1 MRSNGRG
8 WAMGLF
14 RGLAAC
20 FLFAGTQAFAVE
32 DAYLVRDIL
41 SGTSSSNPS
50 GITVMGSYVYFSA
63 ASSGTNTELWRS
75 DGTNAGTVLV
85 QEIRAGGTG
94 SGPNGFATNGSFL
107 FFEANDGTNG
117 MDGYVSNGNIGN
129 FTLLNVRPGNTDA
142 AIANPTPAG
151 TRIYF
156 TANDGSSG
164 TELWSTD
171 GATAVE
177 VDIRAGANSSSPNAL
192 TAFGNLVVFECNN
205 GSAGIEPYVSNGT
218 AGGTFILAN
227 IQSGGT
233 SSDPTEFEY
242 VPALGVVFFD
252 ADAAGAIG
260 RELYMTN
267 GTAVGTVLVENL
279 NTGGGGGNDSN
290 PQDMV
295 SALGKL
301 FFSADDGSGQ
311 EPWVS
316 DGTPAGTFE
325 LANIQ
330 TGGTSSNPNGFT
342 EVNGKV
348 YFAADGSN
356 GIELYVTDGTGA
368 GTQLVENINAGGND
382 SSPSNLTKFGNL
394 LFFTASDGSGQ
405 EPWISDGTT
414 GGTFELRDIRSGAT
428 GSSVGNIVV
437 TTDFVYFTADDNGTN
452 GVEWWRTDG
461 TTAGTIVVHNINAG
475 GNDSNPSSAVLL
487 GNTVLSAANSG
498 TTGGGTGT
506 ELWGI
511 ETIHP
516 SVVSIV
522 KASAD
527 PTGAAQVNFTV
538 TFSEG
543 VTGVNVGDFVLT
555 APGLAGTSVASVTPV
570 SLSVYTVTVNTGTG
584 AGTLRLDI
592 DDNDS
597 IVDLGLSSNPIG
609 GEGAN
614 NGDYTAGEFYTVDRQ
629 APTVSSINRADADPT
644 NASSVAFT
652 VQFSEDV
659 SGVNGADFSL
669 TTTGLTGSSL
679 GTITQN
685 TANNYTV
692 NVNVGTG
699 TGTLRLDVTDNDSII
714 DGWSNPLG
722 GSGAGN
728 GNFTTGQV
736 YTIDRTAPSVS
747 SIVRA
752 GTNPTAAASV
762 NFTVTFNESVT
773 GVSTGDFAL
782 TVTGVT
788 GASVSS
794 VTPVSGTVYTV
805 AVNTGSGSGTV
816 RLDLSDDDSIA
827 DTAGNPLGGAGA
839 GNGSFTGGQSYTI
852 DKSPPSV
859 VSIVRVNGSPTNAA
873 SVSYTV
879 TFDENVTG
887 VNNGDFTLTTS
898 GVTGTSV
905 TSTTQV
911 TASSYTVV
919 VNTGSGSGTLRLDL
933 SDNDSIIDSLGTPL
947 GGAGAGNGSF
957 TGGDVYTIDKTAPA
971 VSSIVRAGI
980 SPTNSAT
987 VSFTVTF
994 TENVTGVNNGDFTL
1008 NVTGVTGTS
1017 VASTTQVTPSTYTVV
1032 ANTGS
1037 GSGTIR
1043 LDFVDNNS
1051 VVDGVGNATAT
1062 GFTTGEVYTI
1072 DRTGPTVSSINR
1084 VGSNPTGAAS
1094 IDYLVTFNENVTGV
1108 DSGDFSLTNTGTIAG
1123 TSITGVVQT
1132 TASTY
1137 TVTVNSG
1144 TGEGTI
1150 RVNFIDNDS
1159 VADTLGNVAGGAGAG
1174 NANFTTGQTYTI
1186 DRTPP
1191 AVSSI
1196 NRASGNPTNASSVN
1210 YTVTFNETVTGVNT
1224 SDFTLIVTGL
1234 TGTSVTSVTPV
1245 SGTVYTVA
1253 VNTGSG
1259 SGTLRLDLADDDSI
1273 DDSAGNPL
1281 GGTGAG
1287 NGSFTSGQQYT
1298 VDRENPFVV
1307 SIVRASANPTNAGS
1321 VQFTVTFNE
1330 NVTGVSSPDF
1340 DVTTTGLGGT
1350 PAVTATTQVTPSTY
1364 TVTVSTGSGSG
1375 TLRLDLDDNDSIQD
1389 SLGNRLGGTGN
1400 NNGDFNGGE
1409 VYTIDRTAPAVSS
1422 IVRADANPTGAA
1434 SVNFTVTFSENV
1446 TGVNNGDFTLNVS
1459 GITGAAVTSTTQVT
1473 ASTYTVAVSTG
1484 TGSGTIRLDFVD
1496 NNSVT
1501 DSVGN
1506 ATATG
1511 YTSGQSY
1518 NVDRTGPDVS
1528 SINRADSNPTNAA
1541 TVDFTVTFDENATG
1555 VDAADFTVNMSGG
1568 VTGASVGTVTQNTP
1582 TNYTVSVNTGSNSG
1596 TIRLDFIDNDSVL
1609 DGFGNPSGGT
1619 GAGNGNFTGGQTY
1632 TIDRTGPAVSG
1643 IARLSGNPT
1652 NNNSVSYFVTFN
1664 ENINSVDAGDF
1675 TITTTGSLSGTSITS
1690 VTQIIFSTLWLVVV
1704 NTGTGSGDLRLDFID
1719 NDTVTDLL
1727 GNPTGGAGNG
1737 NGNFTTGDTYTIDRT
1752 TPSVSSIV
1760 RANSD
1765 PTNNASVNFTV
1776 TFNEN
1781 VTGVGTADFVLT
1793 TTGVTGTSI
1802 TSVTQVTPDVYTV
1815 AVNTGSGS
1823 GTVRLDV
1830 VDDDTIRDQVNNR
1843 LGGTGN
1849 GNGNY
1854 NTGEFYTIDRVAP
1867 TVSSINRTG
1876 GNPSGAATIQFSATF
1891 SEAVTGVDTSD
1902 FTLNTSGVTGAS
1914 VASVTQVTQSTYTV
1928 TVNTGSGSGTIRL
1941 NLTDDDSIRDLA
1953 TNRLGGTG
1961 AGNGNFTGQQYTIDK
1976 TMPSVSS
1983 ITRVDANPTGA
1994 SSVNYLVT
2002 FSEDVSGVDAA
2013 DFALTATGTVAGA
2026 SITTVTQN
2034 TASTYNVLVNT
2045 GTGDG
2050 TLRLDFAD
2058 DDSVVDTAANATGGA
2073 GAGNGNFTGGE
2084 EYTLDRT
2091 APAVLS
2097 IVRANANPTNATS
2110 VDFTVTFSEDV
2121 SGVNV
2126 ADFALTSTGISG
2138 GAIMSRTQITPST
2151 YTVTVNTGSGSGTVR
2166 LDLIDNDSI
2175 QDGVNNSLGG
2185 PGAGNGNF
2193 TTGEVYTVDR
2203 TVPTVTSI
2211 VRAGSNPTGA
2221 TSVQFTVTFSED
2233 VTGVNVGDFALT
2245 TTGVTGA
2252 SITSRTQIAP
2262 STYTV
2267 TVNTGSGSGTIRL
2280 DLDDNDS
2287 IVDGATNPL
2296 GGTGNGNG
2304 NFITGE
2310 VYDVDKTLPNVSSIV
2325 RVDANP
2331 TSAATVRF
2339 DVTFSENVTGVDVN
2353 DFAVTA
2359 TGISGASVDSL
2370 AVQISSSVYRVTV
2383 NTGTGDGT
2391 VRLDLVDDDS
2401 ILDASSNPVG
2411 GTGAG
2416 NGNFTTGEVYNVDK
2430 SMPAV
2435 VSVVRAN
2442 ASPSNATSVNFTV
2455 TFSESV
2461 TGVNT
2466 GDFNLVTSGL
2476 AGAAIVS
2483 RTQVTP
2489 SVYTVTVNTGS
2500 GSGTI
2505 RLDVDDN
2512 DSIRDLF
2519 NNPLGGPGN
2528 NNGAFTTGEVY
2539 TIDRTPPSVVSVVR
2553 ANGNPTNLSSVDFTV
2568 TFNENV
2574 TGVDVND
2581 FTLSTTGVI
2590 GASITSRTQVTPAQ
2604 YTVTVNT
2611 GTGNGTIRLN
2621 VADDDSIVD
2630 VLSSPLGGTGA
2641 GNGSFNTGETYN
2653 VDKVNPSVT
2662 SITRVNASPTNV
2674 SSVEYSVM
2682 FSESVIGLTE
2692 NDFAVTASGV
2702 MGAAVSNVFQVTQ
2715 SQYTITVITGTG
2727 AGTIRLDLVDDDSVT
2742 DPAGNPLGGT
2752 GAGNGSFTT
2761 GDVYTVDAAAPF
2773 VQSIVRGFANPTA
2786 LSFVNFTVTF
2796 NENVTG
2802 VNVGDFALTTT
2813 GLTGANIASR
2823 NQVTPNVYTIIVQT
2837 GSGSGTLRLDLIDN
2851 DSIVDGLN
2859 NPLGGVGAGN
2869 GNFTAGEVFD
2879 IDRMDPTVVSVT
2891 RNDLSPTAQSS
2902 VGFTV
2907 TFSES
2912 VTGFSV
2918 ADLALEATGV
2928 SGASIQSVVPVSGSV
2943 YTVNV
2948 NTGTGDGT
2956 LRVDVIDDNS
2966 VKDVLGNE
2974 LGGEI
2979 DGDGDFYGGETYNV
2993 VRSVPLVNAI
3003 ARVSSNPSNAA
3014 QVTYSVRF
3022 TMDVTGVG
3030 MDDFTLTTT
3039 GLTGASVAGVSQ
3051 VNGAEY
3057 HVTVNTGTGNGTL
3070 KLNLIDNDTI
3080 MDSLSR
3086 RLGGTGAGN
3095 GNYTAG
3101 EMFGIDKTA
3110 PTIAISGPSLGST
3123 FTGPVDYTVTF
3134 TGADSVALNAG
3145 MVTLNTTGTAT
3156 GVASISGTGNTT
3168 RIVTVSNTSGAGT
3181 IGISIAA
3188 GAATDSATNPTPA
3201 AGPSATFDVLDL
3213 QAVPVNPWIVVVTM
3227 LFVAGMWAML
3237 RRKRAM

>member
-1 MRSNGRG
+1 MRLIGFG
-8 WAMGLF
+8 WATRLLC
-14 RGLAAC
+14 GLAVCLTLAS
-20 FLFAGTQAFAVE
+20 TQAFAVE
-32 DAYLVRDIL
+32 DAYLVRDIFT
-41 SGTSSSNPS
+41 GTGNSSNPT
-50 GITVMGSYVYFSA
+50 GMTVMGSHVFFSA

-85 QEIRAGGTG
+85 QEIRAGANG
-94 SGPNGFATNGSFL
+94 SGPTGFATNGSFI

-117 MDGYVSNGNIGN
+117 VDGYVSNGSVGN
-129 FTLLNVRPGNTDA
+129 FTLLNVRPGGTDA
-142 AIANPTPAG
+142 AIANATPAG

-156 TANDGSSG
+156 TANDGTSG

-171 GATAVE
+171 GVTAVE
-177 VDIRAGANSSSPNAL
+177 IDIRAGGNASTPNAL
-192 TAFGNLVVFECNN
+192 TAFGNLVVFEANN
-205 GSAGIEPYVSNGT
+205 GSAGVEPFVSNGT

-227 IQSGGT
+227 IQSGGN
-233 SSDPTEFEY
+233 SSNPTEFEY

-267 GTAVGTVLVENL
+267 GTTVGTVLVENL

-290 PQDMV
+290 PQDMA

-325 LANIQ
+325 LSNIQ

-342 EVNGKV
+342 EVNGQV
-348 YFAADGSN
+348 FFAADGSN
-356 GIELYVTDGTGA
+356 GIELYVTDGTGP

-382 SSPSNLTKFGNL
+382 SSPSNLTRFGNL

-414 GGTFELRDIRSGAT
+414 GGTFELRDIRSGPT
-428 GSSVGNIVV
+428 GSSVSNIIV
-437 TTDFVYFTADDNGTN
+437 TTDFVYFTADDNATN
-452 GVEWWRTDG
+452 GIEWWRTDG
-461 TTAGTIVVHNINAG
+461 TTAGTILVHNINSG
-475 GNDSNPSSAVLL
+475 GNDSSPTGAVLL
-487 GNTVLSAANSG
+487 GDTVLSSATNG
-498 TTGGGTGT
+498 TGGGQNGR

-511 ETIHP
+511 ETVHP

-543 VTGVNVGDFVLT
+543 VTGVNAGDFATT
-555 APGLAGTSVASVTPV
+555 AVGLAGTSVASVTQV
-570 SLSVYTVTVNTGTG
+570 NSSTYTVTVNTGTG

-597 IVDLGLSSNPIG
+597 IVDLGLSANPIG

-614 NGDYTAGEFYTVDRQ
+614 NGDYTSGEFYTVDRL
-629 APTVSSINRADADPT
+629 APTVSSINRASANPT

-659 SGVNGADFSL
+659 SGVNAADFSL
-669 TTTGLTGSSL
+669 TTTGLSGSSL

-685 TANNYTV
+685 SANNYTV

-714 DGWSNPLG
+714 DGWTNPLG
-722 GSGAGN
+722 GAGAGN

-736 YTIDRTAPSVS
+736 YTVDRTAPSVS

-752 GTNPTAAASV
+752 DANPTGSPSV
-762 NFTVTFNESVT
+762 DFTVTFDESVT
-773 GVSTGDFAL
+773 GVNAGDFAL
-782 TVTGVT
+782 TLVGVS
-788 GASVSS
+788 GASVAA

-805 AVNTGSGSGTV
+805 SVNTGTGNGTI
-816 RLDLSDDDSIA
+816 RLDVTDDDSIA
-827 DTAGNPLGGAGA
+827 DSAGNALGGTGA
-839 GNGSFTGGQSYTI
+839 GNGNFTTGQFYTVDI
-852 DKSPPSV
+852 SPPFV
-859 VSIVRVNGSPTNAA
+859 VSIVRNGASPTNAT

-879 TFDENVTG
+879 TFNENVTG
-887 VNNGDFTLTTS
+887 VNNGDFALNTS
-898 GVTGTSV
+898 GVTGTSI

-911 TASSYTVV
+911 TPSTYTVT

-933 SDNDSIIDSLGTPL
+933 SDNDSIQDSLGTPL
-947 GGAGAGNGSF
+947 GGAGNGNGNF
-957 TGGDVYTIDKTAPA
+957 TTGEVYTIDKTAPA
-971 VSSIVRAGI
+971 VSSIVRAGGD
-980 SPTNSAT
+980 PTNSAT

-994 TENVTGVNNGDFTL
+994 TENVTGVNNGDFNLT
-1008 NVTGVTGTS
+1008 TSGVTGTS
-1017 VASTTQVTPSTYTVV
+1017 VASTTQVTPSTYTVNV
-1032 ANTGS
+1032 NTGS

-1043 LDFVDNNS
+1043 LNFVDNNS
-1051 VVDGVGNATAT
+1051 VVDGAGNPTSVGY
-1062 GFTTGEVYTI
+1062 TTGEVYTI

-1094 IDYLVTFNENVTGV
+1094 LDYLVTFNEDVTGV
-1108 DSGDFSLTNTGTIAG
+1108 DNGDFSLTNTGTIAG
-1123 TSITGVVQT
+1123 TSITGVIQN

-1144 TGEGTI
+1144 TGEGTV

-1159 VADTLGNVAGGAGAG
+1159 VVDALGNVAGGAGAG

-1196 NRASGNPTNASSVN
+1196 NRASGNPTNAASVN
-1210 YTVTFNETVTGVNT
+1210 YTVTFSETVTGVNAA
-1224 SDFTLIVTGL
+1224 DFTLNVTGL

-1287 NGSFTSGQQYT
+1287 NGNFTSGQQYT
-1298 VDRENPFVV
+1298 VDREDPFVV

-1340 DVTTTGLGGT
+1340 ALTTTGVTGT
-1350 PAVTATTQVTPSTY
+1350 SITSTTQVTPSTY
-1364 TVTVSTGSGSG
+1364 TVTVNTGSGSG
-1375 TLRLDLDDNDSIQD
+1375 TIRLDVDDNDSIRD
-1389 SLGNRLGGTGN
+1389 SLNNRLGGIGN
-1400 NNGDFNGGE
+1400 DNGNYTSGE

-1446 TGVNNGDFTLNVS
+1446 TGVNNPDFTLNVS

-1511 YTSGQSY
+1511 FTSGQSY
-1518 NVDRTGPDVS
+1518 TVDRTGPDVS
-1528 SINRADSNPTNAA
+1528 SINRASGNPTNAA
-1541 TVDFTVTFDENATG
+1541 TVNYTVVFDENATG

-1582 TNYTVSVNTGSNSG
+1582 TNYTVSVNTGANSG
-1596 TIRLDFIDNDSVL
+1596 TIRLDFIDNDTVL
-1609 DGFGNPSGGT
+1609 DSFGNPSGGT
-1619 GAGNGNFTGGQTY
+1619 GAGNGNFTSGQTY
-1632 TIDRTGPAVSG
+1632 TMDRVGPAVDS
-1643 IARLSGNPT
+1643 ITRFSGNPT
-1652 NNNSVSYFVTFN
+1652 NNTNVTYLVTFD
-1664 ENINSVDAGDF
+1664 ENVNGLDVNDF
-1675 TITTTGSLSGTSITS
+1675 TLTTTGTLTGAS
-1690 VTQIIFSTLWLVVV
+1690 VTAVTDIFGLLFVTV

-1719 NDTVTDLL
+1719 NDTVTDDM
-1727 GNPTGGAGNG
+1727 GNPSGGAGNG

-1752 TPSVSSIV
+1752 DPFVSSV
-1760 RANSD
+1760 TRADGD
-1765 PTNNASVNFTV
+1765 PTNATSVDFTV
-1776 TFNEN
+1776 TFNED
-1781 VTGVGTADFVLT
+1781 VTGVNNADFALA
-1793 TTGVTGTSI
+1793 TTGVAGASI
-1802 TSVTQVTPDVYTV
+1802 TSTTQVTPSTYTV
-1815 AVNTGSGS
+1815 AVNAGTGSG
-1823 GTVRLDV
+1823 TIRLDV
-1830 VDDDTIRDQVNNR
+1830 IDNDSIRDGVNNR
-1843 LGGTGN
+1843 LGGIGN
-1849 GNGNY
+1849 GNGNFT
-1854 NTGEFYTIDRVAP
+1854 TGEFYTIDRVAP
-1867 TVSSINRTG
+1867 TVSSINRAG
-1876 GNPSGAATIQFSATF
+1876 SNPTGAATIQFTATF
-1891 SEAVTGVDTSD
+1891 SEAVTGVNNAD

-1914 VASVTQVTQSTYTV
+1914 VASVSQVTPSTYTV

-1961 AGNGNFTGQQYTIDK
+1961 AGNGNFNGQQYTIDK
-1976 TMPSVSS
+1976 DVPAVSS
-1983 ITRVDANPTGA
+1983 ITRVDLNPTGA

-2002 FSEDVSGVDAA
+2002 FSEDVSGLDAA
-2013 DFALTATGTVAGA
+2013 DFVLTATGTVAGT
-2026 SITTVTQN
+2026 SVTTVTQN
-2034 TASTYNVLVNT
+2034 TASTYNVLVNS

-2058 DDSVVDTAANATGGA
+2058 DDSVVDTASNPTGGS

-2084 EYTLDRT
+2084 AYTLDRT
-2091 APAVLS
+2091 VPAVVS
-2097 IVRANANPTNATS
+2097 IVRANTNPTNAAS
-2110 VDFTVTFSEDV
+2110 VDFTVTFTEDV
-2121 SGVNV
+2121 TGVNV
-2126 ADFALTSTGISG
+2126 ADFALTTTGVT
-2138 GAIMSRTQITPST
+2138 GASIASRTQLTPST
-2151 YTVTVNTGSGSGTVR
+2151 YTVTVNTGSGDGTIR

-2193 TTGEVYTVDR
+2193 TSGEEYTVDR
-2203 TVPTVTSI
+2203 TAPMVMSI

-2233 VTGVNVGDFALT
+2233 VTGVNAGDFALT
-2245 TTGVTGA
+2245 TSGVTGA
-2252 SITSRTQIAP
+2252 SITSRTQITP

-2267 TVNTGSGSGTIRL
+2267 TVNTGTGSGTIRL
-2280 DLDDNDS
+2280 DVDDNDS
-2287 IVDGATNPL
+2287 IVDGATNAL

-2304 NFITGE
+2304 NFTTGE
-2310 VYDVDKTLPNVSSIV
+2310 VYDVDKTLPNVSSIT

-2339 DVTFSENVTGVDVN
+2339 DVTFTENVTGVDVS

-2359 TGISGASVDSL
+2359 SGITGTSVDIVSQTSASL
-2370 AVQISSSVYRVTV
+2370 YRVTV

-2435 VSVVRAN
+2435 VSVVRAG
-2442 ASPSNATSVNFTV
+2442 ASPSNAASVNFTV

-2461 TGVNT
+2461 TGVNV
-2466 GDFNLVTSGL
+2466 GDFNLVTTGL
-2476 AGAAIVS
+2476 TGAAIVS

-2489 SVYTVTVNTGS
+2489 SVYTVNVNTGS

-2528 NNGAFTTGEVY
+2528 NNGNFTTGEVY

-2553 ANGNPTNLSSVDFTV
+2553 GNGNPTNLANVNFTV

-2611 GTGNGTIRLN
+2611 GSGNGTIRLN

-2630 VLSSPLGGTGA
+2630 VMSSPLGGTGV
-2641 GNGSFNTGETYN
+2641 GNGAFNTGETYT
-2653 VDKVNPSVT
+2653 VDKVIPTVT
-2662 SITRVNASPTNV
+2662 SITRVDASPT
-2674 SSVEYSVM
+2674 SATSVEYTVT
-2682 FSESVIGLTE
+2682 FSEGVIGLVE
-2692 NDFAVTASGV
+2692 GDFAVTTTGVSGSF
-2702 MGAAVSNVFQVTQ
+2702 VSNIFQNTA

-2727 AGTIRLDLVDDDSVT
+2727 TGTLRLDLVDDDSVT
-2742 DPAGNPLGGT
+2742 DPAGNPLGGA

-2761 GDVYTVDAAAPF
+2761 GDVYTIDTAAPF
-2773 VQSIVRGFANPTA
+2773 VQSIARAFANPTSS
-2786 LSFVNFTVTF
+2786 SFVNFTVTF

-2802 VNVGDFALTTT
+2802 VNVGDFALTST
-2813 GLTGANIASR
+2813 GLTGANITTR
-2823 NQVTPNVYTIIVQT
+2823 IQVTPSVYTIVVQT
-2837 GSGSGTLRLDLIDN
+2837 GAGTGTIRLDLIDN

-2859 NPLGGVGAGN
+2859 NPLGGAGPVN
-2869 GNFTAGEVFD
+2869 GDFTTGEVFT
-2879 IDRMDPTVVSVT
+2879 IDRTDPTVVSVT
-2891 RNDLSPTAQSS
+2891 RDDLNPTAEAN

-2907 TFSES
+2907 TFSEA
-2912 VTGFSV
+2912 VTGFTAAGLSLST
-2918 ADLALEATGV
+2918 AGV
-2928 SGASIQSVVPVSGSV
+2928 SGASIQSVSPASGSV

-2956 LRVDVIDDNS
+2956 IHLDVIDDNS
-2966 VKDVLGNE
+2966 VIDALGNE

-3003 ARVSSNPSNAA
+3003 ARVSSNPSNGA
-3014 QVTYSVRF
+3014 QVTFVVHF
-3022 TMDVTGVG
+3022 TIDVTGVG
-3030 MDDFTLTTT
+3030 MDDFTLSTT

-3051 VNGAEY
+3051 LNGAEY
-3057 HVTVNTGTGNGTL
+3057 NVTVNTGTGNGTL

-3101 EMFGIDKTA
+3101 ETFSIDKVA
-3110 PTIAISGPSLGST
+3110 PTIAISGPSVGST
-3123 FTGPVDYTVTF
+3123 FTGPVNYTVTF
-3134 TGADSVALNAG
+3134 TGADNVALNAG
-3145 MVTLNTTGTAT
+3145 MVTLNTTGTAA
-3156 GVASISGTGNTT
+3156 GIVSISGTGNTT
-3168 RIVTVSNTSGAGT
+3168 RIVTVSNTSGAGM

-3188 GAATDSATNPTPA
+3188 GAATDSASNPTPA
-3201 AGPSATFDVLDL
+3201 AGPSATFEALDP
-3213 QAVPVNPWIVVVTM
+3213 QALPVNPWIVVATM
-3227 LFVAGMWAML
+3227 LVAAGAWAML
-3237 RRKRAM
+3237 RRRKAA

>member
-1 MRSNGRG
+1 M
-8 WAMGLF
+8 
-14 RGLAAC
+14 
-20 FLFAGTQAFAVE
+20 FANIQAFAVE

-41 SGTSSSNPS
+41 SGTGSSSPS
-50 GITVMGSYVYFSA
+50 GITVMGSHVYFSA
-63 ASSGTNTELWRS
+63 AATGTNTELWRS

-85 QEIRAGGTG
+85 QEIRAGNTG
-94 SGPNGFATNGSFL
+94 SGPNGFATNGTFL

-117 MDGYVSNGNIGN
+117 MDGYVSNGNVGN
-129 FTLLNVRPGNTDA
+129 FTLLNVRPGGTDA

-177 VDIRAGANSSSPNAL
+177 VDIRAGANSSTPNAL

-205 GSAGIEPYVSNGT
+205 GSAGVEPYVSNGT
-218 AGGTFILAN
+218 AVGTFILAN
-227 IQSGGT
+227 IQSGGN

-252 ADAAGAIG
+252 ADAAGAVG

-325 LANIQ
+325 LSNIQ

-342 EVNGKV
+342 EVNGQV
-348 YFAADGSN
+348 FFAADGSN

-382 SSPSNLTKFGNL
+382 SSPSNLTAFGNL

-414 GGTFELRDIRSGAT
+414 GGTFELRDIRAGAT

-543 VTGVNVGDFVLT
+543 VTGVNAGDFVIT
-555 APGLAGTSVASVTPV
+555 APGLSGTSVASVTQV
-570 SLSVYTVTVNTGTG
+570 NSSTYTVTVNTGTG
-584 AGTLRLDI
+584 AGSLRLDI

-597 IVDLGLSSNPIG
+597 IVDLGLSANPIG

-614 NGDYTAGEFYTVDRQ
+614 NGDYTAGEFYTVDRL
-629 APTVSSINRADADPT
+629 APTVSSINRADANPT

-659 SGVNGADFSL
+659 SGVNAADFSL
-669 TTTGLTGSSL
+669 TTTGLTGTSL

-714 DGWSNPLG
+714 DGWTNPLG
-722 GSGAGN
+722 GAGAGN

-752 GTNPTAAASV
+752 DANPTSSPSV
-762 NFTVTFNESVT
+762 DFTVTFNETVT
-773 GVSTGDFAL
+773 GVNAGDFTL
-782 TVTGVT
+782 TLAGVT
-788 GASVSS
+788 GASVAS

-805 AVNTGSGSGTV
+805 AVNTGTGNGTI
-816 RLDLSDDDSIA
+816 RLDVADDDSIA
-827 DTAGNPLGGAGA
+827 DSAGNALGGTGA
-839 GNGSFTGGQSYTI
+839 GNGNFTSGQSYTVDI
-852 DKSPPSV
+852 SPPFV
-859 VSIVRVNGSPTNAA
+859 VSIVRNGGSPTNAA

-879 TFDENVTG
+879 TFNENVTG
-887 VNNGDFTLTTS
+887 VGNGDFTLTTS
-898 GVTGTSV
+898 GVSGASVSGTA
-905 TSTTQV
+905 QV
-911 TASSYTVV
+911 TPSTYTLT
-919 VNTGSGSGTLRLDL
+919 VNTGSGSGTIRLDL
-933 SDNDSIIDSLGTPL
+933 SDNDSIRDTLNTPL
-947 GGAGAGNGSF
+947 GGTGNGNGDF
-957 TGGDVYTIDKTAPA
+957 TTGEVYTIDKTAPA
-971 VSSIVRAGI
+971 VSSIARAG
-980 SPTNSAT
+980 SDPTSSAT

-994 TENVTGVNNGDFTL
+994 TENVTGVNNGDFSLT
-1008 NVTGVTGTS
+1008 TSGVTGTS
-1017 VASTTQVTPSTYTVV
+1017 VASTTQVTPSTYTVTV
-1032 ANTGS
+1032 NTGS

-1043 LDFVDNNS
+1043 LNFVDNNS
-1051 VVDGVGNATAT
+1051 VTDGVGNATAV

-1084 VGSNPTGAAS
+1084 VGTNPTGAAS
-1094 IDYLVTFNENVTGV
+1094 LDYLVTFNENVTGV

-1196 NRASGNPTNASSVN
+1196 NRADGNPTNSTSVDF
-1210 YTVTFNETVTGVNT
+1210 TVTFDETVTGVNT
-1224 SDFTLIVTGL
+1224 ADFTLNVTGL
-1234 TGTSVTSVTPV
+1234 TGSSVTSVTPV

-1340 DVTTTGLGGT
+1340 DVTSTGLGGT
-1350 PAVTATTQVTPSTY
+1350 PAVTGTTQVTPSTY

-1375 TLRLDLDDNDSIQD
+1375 TLRLDLDDNDSIRD
-1389 SLGNRLGGTGN
+1389 SLNNRLGGIGN

-1511 YTSGQSY
+1511 FTSGQSY

-1528 SINRADSNPTNAA
+1528 SINRASGNPTNAA
-1541 TVDFTVTFDENATG
+1541 VVNFTVTFDENATG
-1555 VDAADFTVNMSGG
+1555 VDAADFSVNMSGG

-1596 TIRLDFIDNDSVL
+1596 TIRLDFIDNDTVL
-1609 DGFGNPSGGT
+1609 DSFGNPSGGT
-1619 GAGNGNFTGGQTY
+1619 GAGNGNFTSGQTY
-1632 TIDRTGPAVSG
+1632 TMDRVGPAVDS
-1643 IARLSGNPT
+1643 ISRFSANPT
-1652 NNNSVSYFVTFN
+1652 NNNNVTYLVTFDEDVN
-1664 ENINSVDAGDF
+1664 GLDVSDF
-1675 TITTTGSLSGTSITS
+1675 TLTTTGTLTGAS
-1690 VTQIIFSTLWLVVV
+1690 VTAVTDIFGLLFVTV

-1719 NDTVTDLL
+1719 NDTVTDDL
-1727 GNPTGGAGNG
+1727 GNPSGGTGNG

-1776 TFNEN
+1776 TFNED

-1823 GTVRLDV
+1823 GTIRLDV
-1830 VDDDTIRDQVNNR
+1830 VDDDSIRDQVNNR

-1849 GNGNY
+1849 GNGNF
-1854 NTGEFYTIDRVAP
+1854 NTGQFYTIDRIAP

-1876 GNPSGAATIQFSATF
+1876 GNPSGAATIQFTATF

-1976 TMPSVSS
+1976 TLPAVTS

-2013 DFALTATGTVAGA
+2013 DFVLTATGTVAGT
-2026 SITTVTQN
+2026 SVTTVTQN

-2050 TLRLDFAD
+2050 TLQLDFTD
-2058 DDSVVDTAANATGGA
+2058 DDSVVDTAANPTGGA

-2084 EYTLDRT
+2084 AYTLDRT
-2091 APAVLS
+2091 VPVVVS

-2110 VDFTVTFSEDV
+2110 VDFTVAFSEDV
-2121 SGVNV
+2121 TGVNV
-2126 ADFALTSTGISG
+2126 ADFALTTTGVT
-2138 GAIMSRTQITPST
+2138 GASITSRTQITPST
-2151 YTVTVNTGSGSGTVR
+2151 YTVTVNTGSGDGTVR

-2185 PGAGNGNF
+2185 PGAVNGDF
-2193 TTGEVYTVDR
+2193 TAGEVYTVDR
-2203 TVPTVTSI
+2203 TAPTVTSI

-2233 VTGVNVGDFALT
+2233 VTGVNAGDFTLT

-2252 SITSRTQIAP
+2252 SITSRTQITP

-2267 TVNTGSGSGTIRL
+2267 NVNTGTGSGTIRL

-2287 IVDGATNPL
+2287 IVDSAANAL

-2304 NFITGE
+2304 NFTTGE

-2331 TSAATVRF
+2331 TSASTVRF
-2339 DVTFSENVTGVDVN
+2339 DVTFTENVTGVDVS
-2353 DFAVTA
+2353 DFVVTT

-2370 AVQISSSVYRVTV
+2370 SLQVSSSVYRVTV

-2416 NGNFTTGEVYNVDK
+2416 NGDYTTGEVYNVDK

-2442 ASPSNATSVNFTV
+2442 ASPSNAASVDFAV

-2466 GDFNLVTSGL
+2466 GDFDLATTGL
-2476 AGAAIVS
+2476 TGAAIVS

-2519 NNPLGGPGN
+2519 NNPLGGPGS
-2528 NNGAFTTGEVY
+2528 NNGTFTTGEVY
-2539 TIDRTPPSVVSVVR
+2539 TIDRTPPSVVSSVR
-2553 ANGNPTNLSSVDFTV
+2553 ANGNPTNLASVDFTV
-2568 TFNENV
+2568 TFNESV
-2574 TGVDVND
+2574 TGVDESD

-2621 VADDDSIVD
+2621 VVDNDSIVD
-2630 VLSSPLGGTGA
+2630 VLSSPLGGTGT
-2641 GNGSFNTGETYN
+2641 GNGSFNTGETYT
-2653 VDKVNPSVT
+2653 VDKVNPTVT
-2662 SITRVNASPTNV
+2662 SITRVNATPTSA
-2674 SSVEYSVM
+2674 SSVEYSVT
-2682 FSESVIGLTE
+2682 FSENVIGLVE
-2692 NDFAVTASGV
+2692 SDFAITASGV
-2702 MGAAVSNVFQVTQ
+2702 TGASVSNVFQVTP
-2715 SQYTITVITGTG
+2715 SQYTITVVTGIGT
-2727 AGTIRLDLVDDDSVT
+2727 GTIRLDLVDDDSVT

-2761 GDVYTVDAAAPF
+2761 GDVYTIDTAAPF
-2773 VQSIVRGFANPTA
+2773 VQSIVRGIANPTG
-2786 LSFVNFTVTF
+2786 SSIVNFTVTF

-2813 GLTGANIASR
+2813 GLTGANITTR
-2823 NQVTPNVYTIIVQT
+2823 TQVTPNVYTIVVQT

-2869 GNFTAGEVFD
+2869 GDFTNGEVFD
-2879 IDRMDPTVVSVT
+2879 IDRTDPTVVSVA
-2891 RNDLSPTAQSS
+2891 RNDLNPTAQTS
-2902 VGFTV
+2902 VAYTV

-2912 VTGFSV
+2912 VTGFTI
-2918 ADLALEATGV
+2918 ADLSLFTTGL
-2928 SGASIQSVVPVSGSV
+2928 SGVSIQSVVPVSGSE

-2956 LRVDVIDDNS
+2956 IRVDVVDDNS
-2966 VKDVLGNE
+2966 VADALGNE
-2974 LGGEI
+2974 LGGDVE
-2979 DGDGDFYGGETYNV
+2979 GDGDFLTGELYNV

-3003 ARVSSNPSNAA
+3003 ARVSSNPSNGA

-3057 HVTVNTGTGNGTL
+3057 TVNVNTGTGDGTL

-3080 MDSLSR
+3080 MDGLSR

-3095 GNYTAG
+3095 GNYTTG
-3101 EMFGIDKTA
+3101 ETFGIDKAA
-3110 PTIAISGPSLGST
+3110 PTIAISGPSLGTT

-3134 TGADSVALNAG
+3134 TGADNVALNAG

-3156 GVASISGTGNTT
+3156 GSVSISGTGNVT

-3213 QAVPVNPWIVVVTM
+3213 QAVPVNPWIVLVTM
-3227 LFVAGMWAML
+3227 LFVAGVWAAF